1 MVGFPVKIYF
11 PKNPA
16 HPSIR
21 DAWRKVTLATEA
33 ISIFCAVILAY
44 REFLGC
50 DKDYVQIT
58 ETSDNWDMLAQG
70 SY

>member
-1 MVGFPVKIYF
+1 MFGLPVKIHF
-11 PKNPA
+11 PKSPA
-16 HPSIR
+16 HSLIR
-21 DAWRKVTLATEA
+21 DAWRKVILATEA

-44 REFLGC
+44 REIFGC
-50 DKDYVQIT
+50 DKDYVQIF